1 MFDGAERNGTFKHE
15 SLSVIGYHKEGMVR
29 QGMSLAA
36 GILDKSQPVFG
47 HETGDLLAG
56 RTSEKNETVYSSNSC
71 L

>member
-1 MFDGAERNGTFKHE
+1 MFDGAERNGTYKHE
-15 SLSVIGYHKEGMVR
+15 SLTMICNHKEGMVR

-36 GILDKSQPVFG
+36 GILDKSQPVLG

>member
-1 MFDGAERNGTFKHE
+1 MVQTEMALTNMKA
-15 SLSVIGYHKEGMVR
+15 SHKEGLVR

-36 GILDKSQPVFG
+36 GILDKSQPLLG

-56 RTSEKNETVYSSNSC
+56 RPSETNETIYSGISC

>member
-1 MFDGAERNGTFKHE
+1 MFDGAEKNDTYKP

-36 GILDKSQPVFG
+36 GILDKSQPVLG

>member
-1 MFDGAERNGTFKHE
+1 MFDGAERNDTYKHE
-15 SLSVIGYHKEGMVR
+15 SLSVIGYHKEGLVR

-36 GILDKSQPVFG
+36 GILDKSQPVLG

>member
-1 MFDGAERNGTFKHE
+1 MFDGAERNGTYKHE
-15 SLSVIGYHKEGMVR
+15 SLIGYHKEGLVR

-36 GILDKSQPVFG
+36 GILDKSQPVLG

-56 RTSEKNETVYSSNSC
+56 RTSEKNETVYSSTSR